1 MIPNLVEIS
10 HNPEDF
16 RLFLINQGFNETV
29 IKSRIALSNDFKVAD
44 EHSFLWSGNK
54 TLVANKM
61 CVYNCLFKNESLFY
75 AITLPSLTRSEIEQ
89 IKSVFNFIDRMFDN
103 GNVVEKTH
111 LYFFSMMNSVVSA
124 KNDSFTIFTR
134 GTNCFSLSNKYIS
147 VSLPN
152 LEFESIYS
160 ALLIELKIIMESHL
174 KRKLNVINTDIFKL
188 IVDESLSELVERLF
202 KDSTVKPVDSLTFLE
217 CFDPTTFDIIRKDH
231 EKFDDYQIINNDSY
245 VLNVN
250 DDHYYSIKIDIK
262 NIKILRKLLIKSMSL
277 DDINALIQ
285 SISMT
290 FFYHNIMTPHEK
302 LKYFQFTRSNIL
314 RMNKVEIAGIET
326 FYELSVG
333 NYSFNLGK
341 QIFVEPINSSNTR
354 LTTSVASSTQELYE
368 NYFDIIADDIC
379 KFLSTERNNVCV
391 QDIKVLEMMLL

>member
-29 IKSRIALSNDFKVAD
+29 IKSRLMLSNDFKVDD

-54 TLVANKM
+54 TLVANNM
-61 CVYNCLFKNESLFY
+61 GVCNCLFKNESLFY
-75 AITLPSLTRSEIEQ
+75 SIALPSMTPSEIEQ
-89 IKSVFNFIDRMFDN
+89 IKSVFNFIDRLFDN
-103 GNVVEKTH
+103 ENVVEKTH
-111 LYFFSMMNSVVSA
+111 SYFFSMMNSVVSA
-124 KNDSFTIFTR
+124 KNDIFTIFTR
-134 GTNCFSLSNKYIS
+134 GSNSFSVSNKYIT
-147 VSLPN
+147 VATPA

-160 ALLIELKIIMESHL
+160 AILIELKIKMENHL
-174 KRKLNVINTDIFKL
+174 KRKLDVINTNVFKL
-188 IVDESLSELVERLF
+188 ILDESLSEFVDRLF
-202 KDSTVKPVDSLTFLE
+202 KDSTVKPVKSLTFLE
-217 CFDPTTFDIIRKDH
+217 CFDPATFDIIRKDH
-231 EKFDDYQIINNDSY
+231 DKFDDFQMINNDSY
-245 VLNVN
+245 VFNVN

-262 NIKILRKLLIKSMSL
+262 NIKILRKLLIKSMTL

-285 SISMT
+285 SISMS
-290 FFYHNIMTPHEK
+290 FFYHNIMTPHDP
-302 LKYFQFTRSNIL
+302 LKYVQFTRSNIL
-314 RMNKVEIAGIET
+314 RMNKVEIATIET

-341 QIFVEPINSSNTR
+341 QIFIEPINSSTPR

-379 KFLSTERNNVCV
+379 KALSTERNNVCV
-391 QDIKVLEMMLL
+391 QDIKVLEMMLM